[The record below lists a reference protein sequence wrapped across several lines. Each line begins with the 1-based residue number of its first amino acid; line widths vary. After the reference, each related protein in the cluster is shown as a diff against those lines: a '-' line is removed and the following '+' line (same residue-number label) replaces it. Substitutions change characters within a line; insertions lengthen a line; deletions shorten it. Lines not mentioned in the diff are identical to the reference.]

1 MNFSFYMFVVFNL
14 FIYLMIIVISNII
27 LVRKNKKTFLNF
39 FREYYEIL
47 IIELVMFKYIDIVRS
62 VAVSFDRDWL
72 EVLKLCILKI
82 VVFILL

>member
-27 LVRKNKKTFLNF
+27 LVRKNKKMFLNF

>member
-1 MNFSFYMFVVFNL
+1 M
-14 FIYLMIIVISNII
+14 
-27 LVRKNKKTFLNF
+27 FLNF